1 MYTSDFVYNGALA
14 IIGLTS
20 ANKEWKLLKTSC
32 ALYFVHTHTRTH
44 IPTYRRTKTI
54 LYIIYYTYAY
64 IGETGEYNN
73 CAASVYIIYSRLIE
87 NLNNLPLTLYTF

>member
-32 ALYFVHTHTRTH
+32 VLYFVHTHTDTH
-44 IPTYRRTKTI
+44 TYRRTTTI
-54 LYIIYYTYAY
+54 LYIIYIYTR
-64 IGETGEYNN
+64 I
-73 CAASVYIIYSRLIE
+73 
-87 NLNNLPLTLYTF
+87 